1 MSDPERARW
10 NDGWMRTSVVILA
23 SVVAL
28 AVAGCGSD
36 DGPALSSDQ
45 AAAARS
51 VIASAAEDGITL
63 DEDCVN
69 EVAAELSDADA
80 ALAAED
86 DTAELSAEGEALG
99 VQLLDC
105 ADEDALVD
113 LFLAQ
118 IGAEG
123 VDEDC
128 ARDALA
134 DFDVA
139 EILRNA
145 GEDTEPPEGFIEA
158 LEPCFPTG
166 G

>member
-1 MSDPERARW
+1 
-10 NDGWMRTSVVILA
+10 MRVTVVVLTSLVL
-23 SVVAL
+23 L
-28 AVAGCGSD
+28 AVAGCGGGD
-36 DGPALSSDQ
+36 DGPELSSDQ
-45 AAAARS
+45 AAVARS
-51 VIASAAEDGITL
+51 VIDSAAEDGVPL

-69 EVAAELSDADA
+69 DVAAQLSDADA

-86 DTAELSAEGEALG
+86 DTAELSPEGEALG
-99 VQLLDC
+99 LELLDC
-105 ADEDALVD
+105 ADDDAIVD
-113 LFLAQ
+113 LFLSE

-123 VDEDC
+123 LDEDC

-139 EILRNA
+139 EILRSA
-145 GEDTEPPEGFIEA
+145 GENTEPPEGFIEA

>member
-1 MSDPERARW
+1 
-10 NDGWMRTSVVILA
+10 MRTNIVIFTA
-23 SVVAL
+23 VL
-28 AVAGCGSD
+28 AVAVAACGD
-36 DGPALSSDQ
+36 DGDSGSELSSDQ
-45 AAAARS
+45 AAAAQV
-51 VIASAAEDGITL
+51 VIDSAAEGGLTL

-69 EVAAELSDADA
+69 EVAAQLSDADA

-99 VQLLDC
+99 VQLINC
-105 ADEDALVD
+105 ADDDAIVD
-113 LFLAQ
+113 LFLAE

-139 EILRNA
+139 EILRDA
-145 GEDTEPPEGFIEA
+145 GEDTEPPDGFIEA
-158 LEPCFPTG
+158 LEPCLASG

>member
-1 MSDPERARW
+1 
-10 NDGWMRTSVVILA
+10 MRTSVVILA
-23 SVVAL
+23 SVFAL
-28 AVAGCGSD
+28 AVAGCGDD
-36 DGPALSSDQ
+36 DGPELSSDQ
-45 AAAARS
+45 ATAAQS
-51 VIASAAEDGITL
+51 VIDAAAEDGVTL
-63 DEDCVN
+63 DEDCVRD
-69 EVAAELSDADA
+69 VAAQLSDADA

-86 DTAELSAEGEALG
+86 DTAVLSPEGEALG

-105 ADEDALVD
+105 ADEDAIVD
-113 LFLAQ
+113 LFLAE

-128 ARDALA
+128 AREALA

-145 GEDTEPPEGFIEA
+145 GEDSEPPDGFIEA
-158 LEPCFPTG
+158 LEPCFPSG

>member
-1 MSDPERARW
+1 
-10 NDGWMRTSVVILA
+10 MRTTVVVLTSVL
-23 SVVAL
+23 AL
-28 AVAGCGSD
+28 AVAACGSD
-36 DGPALSSDQ
+36 DGPELSSDQ
-45 AAAARS
+45 AAAAQA
-51 VIASAAEDGITL
+51 VIDSAAEDGVPL

-69 EVAAELSDADA
+69 EIAAQLSDADA

-86 DTAELSAEGEALG
+86 DNAELSAEGEALG

-105 ADEDALVD
+105 ADDDAIVD

-118 IGAEG
+118 IGVEG
-123 VDEDC
+123 LDEEC

-134 DFDVA
+134 DFDIA
-139 EILRNA
+139 EILRSA
-145 GEDTEPPEGFIEA
+145 GEDPEPPEGFVEA

>member
-1 MSDPERARW
+1 
-10 NDGWMRTSVVILA
+10 MRTSVVILT
-23 SVVAL
+23 SVFAL
-28 AVAGCGSD
+28 AVAGCGGD
-36 DGPALSSDQ
+36 DGPELSSDQ
-45 AAAARS
+45 AAAAQS
-51 VIASAAEDGITL
+51 VIDAAAEDGVTL
-63 DEDCVN
+63 DEDCVE
-69 EVAAELSDADA
+69 EVAAQLSDADA

-86 DTAELSAEGEALG
+86 DTAVLSPEGEALG

-105 ADEDALVD
+105 ADEDAIVD
-113 LFLAQ
+113 LFLAE

-128 ARDALA
+128 AREALA

-145 GEDTEPPEGFIEA
+145 GEDTEPPDGFIEA
-158 LEPCFPTG
+158 LAPCFPSG

>member
-1 MSDPERARW
+1 
-10 NDGWMRTSVVILA
+10 MRTSVVILT
-23 SVVAL
+23 SVFAL
-28 AVAGCGSD
+28 AVAGCGGD
-36 DGPALSSDQ
+36 DGPELSSDQ
-45 AAAARS
+45 AAAAQS
-51 VIASAAEDGITL
+51 VIDAAAEDGVTL
-63 DEDCVN
+63 DEDCVE
-69 EVAAELSDADA
+69 EVAAQLSDADA

-86 DTAELSAEGEALG
+86 DTAVLSPEGEALG

-105 ADEDALVD
+105 ADEDAIVD
-113 LFLAQ
+113 LFLAE

-145 GEDTEPPEGFIEA
+145 GEDTEPPDGFIEA
-158 LEPCFPTG
+158 LEPCFAPG